1 MDQAKGTFGLV
12 TTTSLQAGAVALA
25 ADRQPLFVGADP
37 EAGALLYASEAAELK
52 VVCADGPQLELVPL
66 PYRFDLRDG
75 DVVLLQVREGTA
87 DNTLTLAMSQSGQT
101 FNTLDAAK
109 FLHTLH
115 GLGKAGPV
123 FLMTGEIDTLMGA
136 AVGQCVKAEA
146 PWVDRVFPTGP
157 GWRTAE
163 PATVS
168 SAAAHA
174 SLTQLLLHLVR
185 KARPIREQ
193 AALAGL

>member
-1 MDQAKGTFGLV
+1 
-12 TTTSLQAGAVALA
+12 LQAGAVALA

-66 PYRFDLRDG
+66 AISR
-75 DVVLLQVREGTA
+75 
-87 DNTLTLAMSQSGQT
+87 SGQT
-101 FNTLDAAK
+101 FNTLDAVK